1 MCLGEDPEMI
11 RQLQAQVAT
20 LQQQLATCQSK
31 LAECEQFR
39 AAAATPADVQIQ
51 ELRRLLAESEA
62 KVVQLT
68 PAPPG
73 PKEPDVNTIMDVLH
87 PEVPL
92 LYVKHRTQDKRWR
105 EQAEL
110 LRTSNSSD
118 QDWANYMKQSIY
130 DYALHPDR
138 FRDFA
143 DFQELY
149 DRWGVPQ
156 GWNGPGQPLTPIP
169 KEVVDPNL
177 PPPARAQFLNDQPGS
192 KARKQL
198 DALIDWYKTHPTSPH
213 TPYERPYVPN
223 TPQEQAI
230 YDKLKT
236 KLKPWE
242 VTGPFM
248 WSAMFNFKP
257 PWLNQG
263 LELITEDNLKFLLG
277 AKSARFRVPPSKYAT
292 LAGPDAIEE
301 MVKLMANNRKDIQ
314 AAAPGKKDEVY
325 DETATIKTLGDDTE
339 TYDSLRTR
347 AIGAGMQEYA
357 DGIKDWIEFFKSKN
371 NVLKAKAK
379 AETAPMWFLKN
390 RSNKTS
396 DWLGFTPEQRQA
408 LTNEYEAKKKLIP
421 PDYFIYGG
429 PKLKTKEEWL
439 ALSDI
444 AKERFRKRVDAL
456 TREELSALMA
466 NKKLLIVP
474 EIFTYSGTENI
485 KTQQE
490 WAALK
495 EEDRNAWRERNMRLD
510 QAGKDQLARQ
520 KQFLLDKAAGLNPAP
535 LIGKGFRK
543 RYKRKKRNFY

>member
-68 PAPPG
+68 PAPPV
-73 PKEPDVNTIMDVLH
+73 PKEPEVNTIMAVLH
-87 PEVPL
+87 PEV
-92 LYVKHRTQDKRWR
+92 YVKYVKYRSQDQRWQN
-105 EQAEL
+105 QATL
-110 LRTSNSSD
+110 LRTSNASD
-118 QDWANYMKQSIY
+118 QEWANYMYNTIY
-130 DYALHPDR
+130 GYALDPERYIDMT
-138 FRDFA
+138 FVQD
-143 DFQELY
+143 LY

-156 GWNGPGQPLTPIP
+156 GWNGPGQPLTPVP

-198 DALIDWYKTHPTSPH
+198 DALIEWYKTHPSSPH
-213 TPYERPYVPN
+213 TPYDRPYLPN
-223 TPQEQAI
+223 TPQEKEI

-263 LELITEDNLKFLLG
+263 QELITQDNLTFLLG
-277 AKSARFRVPPSKYAT
+277 AKSARFRVPPSRYVT

-301 MVKLMANNRKDIQ
+301 MVKEMAQNRQ
-314 AAAPGKKDEVY
+314 RMQSGAPGKKDEFY
-325 DETATIKTLGDDTE
+325 DEGATIKTLGDETE
-339 TYDSLRTR
+339 TYEALRAR
-347 AIGAGMQEYA
+347 AIAGDMQEYA
-357 DGIKDWIEFFKSKN
+357 DGMKDWIEFFKSKN
-371 NVLKAKAK
+371 NVLKAKAR
-379 AETAPMWFLKN
+379 AETAPLWFLLN
-390 RSNKTS
+390 RSNKQS
-396 DWLGFTPEQRQA
+396 DWLSFTPDQRQA
-408 LTNEYEAKKKLIP
+408 LTNEFEAKKKLIP
-421 PDYFIYGG
+421 PDLFLYGG

-439 ALSDI
+439 ALPDI
-444 AKERFRKRVDAL
+444 AKERIRKRVDQL
-456 TREELSALMA
+456 SREELGELMQ
-466 NKKLLIVP
+466 KKRLYNVP
-474 EIFTYSGTENI
+474 DIFTYSGTENI
-485 KTQQE
+485 KTQEE
-490 WAALK
+490 WAALP
-495 EEDRNAWRERNMRLD
+495 ELERTAWRDRGMRLD
-510 QAGKDQLARQ
+510 QPGKEQLARQ

-535 LIGKGFRK
+535 LTGTGFRK
-543 RYKRKKRNFY
+543 RYKRKKRYFY